1 MKKSNAAAAATTAT
15 AGVALPTQNKRRK
28 IDPALL
34 MDTFGLDP
42 ETMTPVER
50 KSAISGYDLRH
61 RIESMVAG
69 ITARPIKHIYKGDGA
84 ATAPGLMILPR
95 IVATSLFP
103 MRHVRVLLGYT
114 AHEISH
120 QLKTDFG
127 LLKAMLADTTRDNRQ
142 KQQIKEFWN
151 AIEDYRIE
159 KLVRKEYPGFHVFI
173 DDTRDFSAKRF
184 CERVD
189 AGLVP
194 PEALANAYRIG
205 SVGLTW
211 IGAELNNYVTR
222 APRDALNR
230 LHPDLVAWLESWRG
244 DLAAVE
250 TCAEARDLAIRIL
263 EDLDAQRAQQEDSD
277 EDDDGESGDNSKDG
291 QSGSSG
297 SGSSSKG
304 SSGGKPGKSG
314 GKKEKAPGDPEEDQ
328 NSGSEDQAA
337 GDSSEGDPSAGNDQ
351 SASDDS
357 GAGKQEDAGDEQS
370 RNGSENDGIGD
381 GADDADDTDTN
392 CDRSSDIEDDDGD
405 SSGQGSGDPA
415 ESGEED
421 GATDGTDAG
430 ETGEDAGA
438 PGGNDRQG
446 GSGRPRP
453 PVKNGD
459 EQEAA
464 EAADLEIDDLAKAIS
479 SMKGSEAKD
488 ADVTGEND
496 IASMGE
502 TDGKAKIENIQR
514 GQTAYAAIRREVGA
528 PAARSAGI
536 LRRLLQSQSR
546 RTWQGGREEGEL
558 DFGRVV
564 GMARGDADIYRE
576 RSERISVNT
585 AVSLLL
591 DNSGSMMGHPL
602 RMCQE
607 TSVVLDMA
615 IQGTRTN
622 VEITG
627 FTGSAES
634 PVLYRYRAFGQK
646 GQAASASLGNM
657 DTVGLGGTPVSTP
670 LLEAWRRMSQQKEPR
685 RIMII
690 VSDGGADYNDVQAA
704 RDAHDFIV
712 RQGCRVIGIA
722 ITGDHPIAD
731 DGSAMRAWCD
741 NVQVVKSIDDLPIAL
756 TNLVKEALK

>member
-1 MKKSNAAAAATTAT
+1 MSRTATAAAAAVATTN
-15 AGVALPTQNKRRK
+15 AGSVGVQTKGKMTKAAKA
-28 IDPALL
+28 ALL
-34 MDTFGLDP
+34 MDTFGLSAD
-42 ETMTPVER
+42 TMTPTER
-50 KSAISGYDLRH
+50 AGAISGYDLRH

-69 ITARPIKHIYKGDGA
+69 ITAKPIKHVYKGDGA

-103 MRHVRVLLGYT
+103 MRHVRILLGYT

-127 LLKAMLADTTRDNRQ
+127 LLMEMLNDTTREKRQ

-194 PEALANAYRIG
+194 PAALANPYRIG

-230 LHPDLVAWLESWRG
+230 LDPDLLAWLESWR
-244 DLAAVE
+244 DELSAVE
-250 TCAEARDLAIRIL
+250 TCVEARDLAIQII
-263 EDLDAQRAQQEDSD
+263 EQLDQLRQQG
-277 EDDDGESGDNSKDG
+277 DDGEGEPDPSQQGSGKQG
-291 QSGSSG
+291 SG
-297 SGSSSKG
+297 SG
-304 SSGGKPGKSG
+304 GKSD
-314 GKKEKAPGDPEEDQ
+314 GKSKDKSGEKQKDKSEAGESAPDDGDQEEGQGASKDDAPQ
-328 NSGSEDQAA
+328 DDSTNGADDGKAEEGAGTDDGDAAGSHEGSEDS
-337 GDSSEGDPSAGNDQ
+337 GDQDDASPPQEGGSSTDGQDEGDEAD
-351 SASDDS
+351 
-357 GAGKQEDAGDEQS
+357 DAGDPG
-370 RNGSENDGIGD
+370 GS
-381 GADDADDTDTN
+381 DA
-392 CDRSSDIEDDDGD
+392 
-405 SSGQGSGDPA
+405 A
-415 ESGEED
+415 
-421 GATDGTDAG
+421 ADAG
-430 ETGEDAGA
+430 EDGRNS
-438 PGGNDRQG
+438 PGGNEG
-446 GSGRPRP
+446 GSNRPRP
-453 PVKNGD
+453 PVKDGD
-459 EQEAA
+459 EKEAA
-464 EAADLEIDDLAKAIS
+464 ETADLEIDDLAKAIS
-479 SMKGSEAKD
+479 SMAGSEAKD
-488 ADVTGEND
+488 AEVTGED
-496 IASMGE
+496 EIAGMGE
-502 TDGKAKIENIQR
+502 TDSNAKTENVRR
-514 GQTAYAAIRREVGA
+514 GQAAYAAIRREVGA

-536 LRRLLQSQSR
+536 LRRLLQSRSR
-546 RTWQGGREEGEL
+546 RTWQGGRESGDL

-564 GMARGDADIYRE
+564 GMTRGEPDVYRE
-576 RSERISVNT
+576 RTDRIAVNT

-591 DNSGSMMGHPL
+591 DNSGSMNGHPL

-622 VEITG
+622 IEITG
-627 FTGSAES
+627 FTGSAEN

-657 DTVGLGGTPVSTP
+657 DTVDLGGTPVSTP
-670 LLEAWRRMSQQKEPR
+670 LLEAWRRMSQQKEPK
-685 RIMII
+685 RIMIV
-690 VSDGGADYNDVQAA
+690 VSDGGADYNDVSAA
-704 RDAHDFIV
+704 RAAHDFIV

-722 ITGDHPIAD
+722 ITGDHAWAD
-731 DGSAMRAWCD
+731 DGTAMRAWCD

-756 TNLVKEALK
+756 TNLVQEALK

>member
-1 MKKSNAAAAATTAT
+1 MSRTAAATAITTTNAGSAGVKT
-15 AGVALPTQNKRRK
+15 AGGKKTKAS
-28 IDPALL
+28 LL
-34 MDTFGLDP
+34 MDVFGLNPD
-42 ETMTPVER
+42 TMSPTER
-50 KSAISGYDLRH
+50 AGAISGYDLRH

-69 ITARPIKHIYKGDGA
+69 ITAKSIKHVYKGDGA

-103 MRHVRVLLGYT
+103 MRHVRILLGYT

-120 QLKTDFG
+120 QLKTDFD
-127 LLKAMLADTTRDNRQ
+127 LLTQMLADPTRDKRL

-173 DDTRDFSAKRF
+173 DDTRDFSARRF

-194 PEALANAYRIG
+194 PKALANPYRIG

-211 IGAELNNYVTR
+211 IGAELNTYVTR

-230 LHPDLVAWLESWRG
+230 LDPDLLAWLESWRG

-250 TCAEARDLAIRIL
+250 TCIDARDLAIRIL
-263 EDLDAQRAQQEDSD
+263 EDLDQVRQQQD
-277 EDDDGESGDNSKDG
+277 EDDDDGKGDPSEKGDGEPGKGSGNKAGKPSGKKPDGKSDASDQGEASGDE
-291 QSGSSG
+291 Q
-297 SGSSSKG
+297 
-304 SSGGKPGKSG
+304 
-314 GKKEKAPGDPEEDQ
+314 DQ
-328 NSGSEDQAA
+328 NSSPGEQDTGDDEDSGDASDDGENPGS
-337 GDSSEGDPSAGNDQ
+337 GDSKDEDENRSGSEGDA
-351 SASDDS
+351 DDNKNGDS
-357 GAGKQEDAGDEQS
+357 PDKGTDDTEDGD
-370 RNGSENDGIGD
+370 GD
-381 GADDADDTDTN
+381 GAGDV
-392 CDRSSDIEDDDGD
+392 EDDGEGD
-405 SSGQGSGDPA
+405 SDGGEPSDAGGQGEKD
-415 ESGEED
+415 
-421 GATDGTDAG
+421 
-430 ETGEDAGA
+430 
-438 PGGNDRQG
+438 PGGDAG

-453 PVKNGD
+453 PVKDGD

-464 EAADLEIDDLAKAIS
+464 ETADLEIDDLAKAIS

-488 ADVTGEND
+488 ANVTPESD
-496 IASMGE
+496 IASMGQSE
-502 TDGKAKIENIQR
+502 GPAKLENIKR
-514 GQTAYAAIRREVGA
+514 GQAAYAAIRREVGA
-528 PAARSAGI
+528 PAARAAGI

-546 RTWQGGREEGEL
+546 RTWQGGRESGDL

-564 GMARGDADIYRE
+564 GMTRGEPDVYRE
-576 RSERISVNT
+576 RTDRIAVNT

-591 DNSGSMMGHPL
+591 DNSGSMSGHPL

-622 VEITG
+622 IEITG
-627 FTGSAES
+627 FTGSAEN

-657 DTVGLGGTPVSTP
+657 DSVGLGGTPVSTP
-670 LLEAWRRMSQQKEPR
+670 LLEAWRRMSQQKEPK
-685 RIMII
+685 RIMIV
-690 VSDGGADYNDVQAA
+690 VSDGGADYNDVAAA
-704 RDAHDFIV
+704 RAAHDFIIA
-712 RQGCRVIGIA
+712 QGCRVIGIA
-722 ITGDHPIAD
+722 ICGDHVFAD

-741 NVQVVKSIDDLPIAL
+741 NVQAVKSIDDLPIAL
-756 TNLVKEALK
+756 TNLVREALK